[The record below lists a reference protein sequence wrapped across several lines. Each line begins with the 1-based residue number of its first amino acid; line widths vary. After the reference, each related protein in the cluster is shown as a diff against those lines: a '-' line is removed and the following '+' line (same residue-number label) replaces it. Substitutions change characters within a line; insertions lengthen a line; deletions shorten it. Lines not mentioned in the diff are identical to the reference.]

1 MRIEVMILTNKN
13 PGIQK
18 TAKAKWIVAAYSG
31 GCLDEMTLTWKRE
44 GVVVANKSTNKKVS
58 LMALRDALKRFTKAA
73 VINMYIEDPFV
84 RHMMQTNMPHRWS
97 INRWTKYRYGQ
108 DIKYVEI
115 WKEIYALIKGH
126 AIRYVSA
133 DQLYGQQL
141 IKQMEVK

>member
-1 MRIEVMILTNKN
+1 MRIEVYILCNRY
-13 PGIQK
+13 PMVQR
-18 TAKAKWIVAAYSG
+18 TATARWIVAAYDGDNLSPV
-31 GCLDEMTLTWKRE
+31 LIWKRD
-44 GVVVANKSTNKKVS
+44 GVVVSSRSTNKRSSVV
-58 LMALRDALKRFTKAA
+58 ALRDALKRFTKPAI
-73 VINMYIEDPFV
+73 INLYIEDPFV

-115 WKEIYALIKGH
+115 WKEIYALMKGH

-133 DQLYGQQL
+133 DQLYGQQI

>member
-1 MRIEVMILTNKN
+1 MRIEVYILCNRYPMI
-13 PGIQK
+13 QR
-18 TAKAKWIVAAYSG
+18 TATARWIVAAYDGDNLSPV
-31 GCLDEMTLTWKRE
+31 LIWKRD
-44 GVVVANKSTNKKVS
+44 GVVVSSRSTNKRSSVV
-58 LMALRDALKRFTKAA
+58 ALRDALKRFTKPAI
-73 VINMYIEDPFV
+73 INLYIEDPFV

-133 DQLYGQQL
+133 DQLYGQQI

>member
-1 MRIEVMILTNKN
+1 MRIEVYILCNRYPMI
-13 PGIQK
+13 QR
-18 TAKAKWIVAAYSG
+18 TATARWIVAAYDGDNLSPV
-31 GCLDEMTLTWKRE
+31 LIWKRD
-44 GVVVANKSTNKKVS
+44 GVVVSSRSTNKRASVV
-58 LMALRDALKRFTKAA
+58 ALRDALKRFTKPAI
-73 VINMYIEDPFV
+73 INLYIEDPFV

-115 WKEIYALIKGH
+115 WKEIYALMKGH

>member
-1 MRIEVMILTNKN
+1 MRIEVYILCNRYPMI
-13 PGIQK
+13 QR
-18 TAKAKWIVAAYSG
+18 TATARWIVAAYDGNNLSPV
-31 GCLDEMTLTWKRE
+31 LIWKRD
-44 GVVVANKSTNKKVS
+44 GVVVSSRSTNKRSSVV
-58 LMALRDALKRFTKAA
+58 ALRDALKRFTKPAI
-73 VINMYIEDPFV
+73 INLYIEDPFV

-115 WKEIYALIKGH
+115 WKEIYALMKGH

>member
-1 MRIEVMILTNKN
+1 MRIEVYILCNRY
-13 PGIQK
+13 PMVQR
-18 TAKAKWIVAAYSG
+18 TATARWIVAAYDGDNLSPV
-31 GCLDEMTLTWKRE
+31 LIWKRD
-44 GVVVANKSTNKKVS
+44 GVVVSSRSTNKRSSVV
-58 LMALRDALKRFTKAA
+58 ALRDALKRFTKPAI
-73 VINMYIEDPFV
+73 INIYIEDPFV

-115 WKEIYALIKGH
+115 WKEIYALMKGH

>member
-1 MRIEVMILTNKN
+1 MRIEVYILCNRYPMI
-13 PGIQK
+13 QR
-18 TAKAKWIVAAYSG
+18 TATARWIVAAYDGDNLSPV
-31 GCLDEMTLTWKRE
+31 LIWKRD
-44 GVVVANKSTNKKVS
+44 GVVVSSRSTNKRASVV
-58 LMALRDALKRFTKAA
+58 ALRDALKRFTKPAI
-73 VINMYIEDPFV
+73 INLYIEDPFV

-115 WKEIYALIKGH
+115 WKEIYALMKGH
-126 AIRYVSA
+126 AISYVSA

>member
-1 MRIEVMILTNKN
+1 MRIEVYILCNRYPMI
-13 PGIQK
+13 QR
-18 TAKAKWIVAAYSG
+18 TATARWIVAAYDGDNLSPV
-31 GCLDEMTLTWKRE
+31 LIWKRD
-44 GVVVANKSTNKKVS
+44 GVVVSSRSTNKRSSVV
-58 LMALRDALKRFTKAA
+58 ALRDALKRFTKPAI
-73 VINMYIEDPFV
+73 INLYIEDPFV

-115 WKEIYALIKGH
+115 WKEIYALMKGH

-133 DQLYGQQL
+133 DQLYGQHL

>member
-1 MRIEVMILTNKN
+1 MRIEVYILCNRYPMI
-13 PGIQK
+13 QR
-18 TAKAKWIVAAYSG
+18 TATARWIVAAYDG
-31 GCLDEMTLTWKRE
+31 DNLAPVLIWKRD
-44 GVVVANKSTNKKVS
+44 GVVVSSRSTNKRSSVV
-58 LMALRDALKRFTKAA
+58 ALRDALKRFTKPAI
-73 VINMYIEDPFV
+73 INLYIEDPFV

-115 WKEIYALIKGH
+115 WKEIYALMKGH

>member
-1 MRIEVMILTNKN
+1 MRIEVYVLCNRYPMV
-13 PGIQK
+13 QR
-18 TAKAKWIVAAYSG
+18 TATARWIVAAYDGDNLSPV
-31 GCLDEMTLTWKRE
+31 LIWKRD
-44 GVVVANKSTNKKVS
+44 GVVVSSRSTNKRSSVV
-58 LMALRDALKRFTKAA
+58 ALRDALKRFTKPAI
-73 VINMYIEDPFV
+73 INLYIEDPFV

-115 WKEIYALIKGH
+115 WKEIYALMKGH

>member
-1 MRIEVMILTNKN
+1 MRIEVYILCNRYPMI
-13 PGIQK
+13 QR
-18 TAKAKWIVAAYSG
+18 TATARWIVAAYDGDNLSPV
-31 GCLDEMTLTWKRE
+31 LIWKRD
-44 GVVVANKSTNKKVS
+44 GVVVSSRSTNKRASVV
-58 LMALRDALKRFTKAA
+58 ALRDALKRFTKPAI
-73 VINMYIEDPFV
+73 INLYIEDPFV

-115 WKEIYALIKGH
+115 WKEIYALMKGH
-126 AIRYVSA
+126 AIRYASA

>member
-1 MRIEVMILTNKN
+1 MRIEVYILCNRYPMI
-13 PGIQK
+13 QR
-18 TAKAKWIVAAYSG
+18 TATARWIVAAYDGDNLSPV
-31 GCLDEMTLTWKRE
+31 LIWKRD
-44 GVVVANKSTNKKVS
+44 GVVVSSRSTNKRASVI
-58 LMALRDALKRFTKAA
+58 ALRDALKRFTKPAI
-73 VINMYIEDPFV
+73 INLYIEDPFV

-115 WKEIYALIKGH
+115 WKEIYALMKGH

>member
-1 MRIEVMILTNKN
+1 MRIEVYILCNSY
-13 PGIQK
+13 PMVQR
-18 TAKAKWIVAAYSG
+18 TATARWIVAAYDGDNLSPV
-31 GCLDEMTLTWKRE
+31 LIWKRD
-44 GVVVANKSTNKKVS
+44 GVVVSSRSTNKRSSVV
-58 LMALRDALKRFTKAA
+58 ALRDALKRFTKPAI
-73 VINMYIEDPFV
+73 INLYIEDPFV

-115 WKEIYALIKGH
+115 WKEIYALMKGH

>member
-1 MRIEVMILTNKN
+1 MRIEVYILCNRY
-13 PGIQK
+13 PMVQR
-18 TAKAKWIVAAYSG
+18 TATARWIVAAYDGDNLSPV
-31 GCLDEMTLTWKRE
+31 LIWKRD
-44 GVVVANKSTNKKVS
+44 GVVVSSRSTNKRSSVV
-58 LMALRDALKRFTKAA
+58 ALRDALKRFTKPAI
-73 VINMYIEDPFV
+73 INLYIEDPFV

-115 WKEIYALIKGH
+115 WKEIYALMKGH

>member
-1 MRIEVMILTNKN
+1 MRIEVLILCNRY
-13 PGIQK
+13 PMVQR
-18 TAKAKWIVAAYSG
+18 TAMARWIVAAYDG
-31 GCLDEMTLTWKRE
+31 DTLSPVLIWKRD
-44 GVVVANKSTNKKVS
+44 GVVVSPRSTNKRASVV
-58 LMALRDALKRFTKAA
+58 ALRDALKRFTKPA
-73 VINMYIEDPFV
+73 VINLYIEDPFV

-115 WKEIYALIKGH
+115 WKEIYALMKGH

-133 DQLYGQQL
+133 DQLAGQQI

>member
-1 MRIEVMILTNKN
+1 MRIEVYILCNRYPMI
-13 PGIQK
+13 QR
-18 TAKAKWIVAAYSG
+18 TATARWIVAAYDGDNLSPV
-31 GCLDEMTLTWKRE
+31 LIWKRD
-44 GVVVANKSTNKKVS
+44 GVVVSSRSTNKRSSVV
-58 LMALRDALKRFTKAA
+58 ALRDALKRFTKPAI
-73 VINMYIEDPFV
+73 INLYIEDPFV

-115 WKEIYALIKGH
+115 WKEIYTLMKSH

>member
-1 MRIEVMILTNKN
+1 MRIEVYILCNRYPMI
-13 PGIQK
+13 QR
-18 TAKAKWIVAAYSG
+18 TATARWIVAAYDGDNLSPV
-31 GCLDEMTLTWKRE
+31 LIWKRD
-44 GVVVANKSTNKKVS
+44 GVVVSSRSTNKKASVV
-58 LMALRDALKRFTKAA
+58 ALRDALKRFTKPAI
-73 VINMYIEDPFV
+73 INLYIEDPFV

-115 WKEIYALIKGH
+115 WKEIYALMKGH

>member
-1 MRIEVMILTNKN
+1 MRIEVYILCNRYPMI
-13 PGIQK
+13 QR
-18 TAKAKWIVAAYSG
+18 TATARWIVAAYDGDNLSPV
-31 GCLDEMTLTWKRE
+31 LIWKRD
-44 GVVVANKSTNKKVS
+44 GVVVSSRSTNKRSSVV
-58 LMALRDALKRFTKAA
+58 ALRDALKRFTKPAI
-73 VINMYIEDPFV
+73 INLYIEDPFV

-115 WKEIYALIKGH
+115 WKEIYALMKGH

>member
-1 MRIEVMILTNKN
+1 MRIEVYILCNRY
-13 PGIQK
+13 PMVQR
-18 TAKAKWIVAAYSG
+18 TATARWIVAAYDGDNLSPV
-31 GCLDEMTLTWKRE
+31 LIWKRD
-44 GVVVANKSTNKKVS
+44 GVVVSSRSTNKRSSVV
-58 LMALRDALKRFTKAA
+58 ALRDALKRFTKPAI
-73 VINMYIEDPFV
+73 INLYIEDPFV

-115 WKEIYALIKGH
+115 WKEIYALVKGH

>member
-1 MRIEVMILTNKN
+1 MRIEVYILCNRYPMI
-13 PGIQK
+13 QR
-18 TAKAKWIVAAYSG
+18 TATARWIVAAYDGDNLSPV
-31 GCLDEMTLTWKRE
+31 LIWKRD
-44 GVVVANKSTNKKVS
+44 GVVVSSRSTNKRSSVV
-58 LMALRDALKRFTKAA
+58 ALRDALKRFTKPAI
-73 VINMYIEDPFV
+73 INLYIEDPFV

-115 WKEIYALIKGH
+115 WKEIYALMKGH

-133 DQLYGQQL
+133 DQLYGQQI

>member
-1 MRIEVMILTNKN
+1 MRIEVYILCNRYPMI
-13 PGIQK
+13 QRSA
-18 TAKAKWIVAAYSG
+18 TARWIVAAYDGDNLSPV
-31 GCLDEMTLTWKRE
+31 LIWKRD
-44 GVVVANKSTNKKVS
+44 GVVVSSRSTNKRSSVV
-58 LMALRDALKRFTKAA
+58 ALRDALKRFTKPAI
-73 VINMYIEDPFV
+73 INLYIEDPFV

-115 WKEIYALIKGH
+115 WKEIYALMKGH